1 MSLSS
6 SCASQV
12 DGPTRRA
19 LVAFSYHLTIG
30 NMDEA
35 HRAVKL
41 VKSAQAWHASP
52 SVAALPR
59 PTARLAA
66 LSTRTRVRDAGQSAG
81 PRDGEGHELP
91 EGCGLLLE
99 ALDWWTFQ
107 PSDPTGPLE
116 FST

>member
-59 PTARLAA
+59 PTARLEA
-66 LSTRTRVRDAGQSAG
+66 LSTRTRVRA
-81 PRDGEGHELP
+81 PRTP
-91 EGCGLLLE
+91 SS
-99 ALDWWTFQ
+99 WTPAPTRPAAQ
-107 PSDPTGPLE
+107 QLSRASPTGVGE
-116 FST
+116 YGAHVRENQAA